1 VTRLTGGHAPLT
13 PGPEARGSSP
23 VPLVASM
30 TFSGR
35 VGLITGAGSGI
46 GRATARLLAERGG
59 AVVVADVNGVAAQET
74 AALVK
79 VVGGQ
84 AEACACDV
92 TRAQDMDAAVA
103 RTRRAFGRLDVVI
116 NCAGILRVAALEDTS
131 EKEWD
136 EVLAVNLTGA
146 FLLTRAALRA
156 LREQGG
162 GAIVHIASRAA
173 IRAKEGHGAYSAS
186 KAGILQLTQMAAL
199 EGAPHGIRVNCVC
212 PGLIDTPMTRGAYV
226 IDASIAAWR
235 EVCPLGRPGT
245 PEDVA
250 KAMLFL
256 ASDDAGFIT
265 GVALPVD
272 GGRTV
277 V

>member
-1 VTRLTGGHAPLT
+1 
-13 PGPEARGSSP
+13 
-23 VPLVASM
+23 M
-30 TFSGR
+30 TFAGR

-59 AVVVADVNGVAAQET
+59 AVVVADVNRVAADET
-74 AALVK
+74 VALVRAA
-79 VVGGQ
+79 GGR
-84 AEACACDV
+84 AEAAGCDV
-92 TRAQDMDAAVA
+92 TRAEEVDAAVA
-103 RTRRAFGRLDVVI
+103 LARRAFGRLDVVI
-116 NCAGILRVAALEDTS
+116 NCAGILRVAPLEATS
-131 EKEWD
+131 EKEWE

-186 KAGILQLTQMAAL
+186 KAGILQLTQMAAV
-199 EGAPHGIRVNCVC
+199 EGGRHGIRVNCVC
-212 PGLIDTPMTRGAYV
+212 PGFIDTPMTRGGYD
-226 IDASIAAWR
+226 IDAAIAAWR

-245 PEDVA
+245 PDDVA
-250 KAMLFL
+250 RAMLFL
-256 ASDDAGFIT
+256 ASDDAAFVT

-272 GGRTV
+272 GGRTIL
-277 V
+277 

>member
-1 VTRLTGGHAPLT
+1 MAF
-13 PGPEARGSSP
+13 A
-23 VPLVASM
+23 
-30 TFSGR
+30 GR

-59 AVVVADVNGVAAQET
+59 AVVAADVNRSAAEET
-74 AALVK
+74 AALVRGA
-79 VVGGQ
+79 GGR
-84 AEACACDV
+84 AEAAACDV
-92 TRAQDMDAAVA
+92 TRAEDVAAA
-103 RTRRAFGRLDVVI
+103 LALARRAFGRLDLVI
-116 NCAGILRVAALEDTS
+116 NCAGILRVAPLEATS

-156 LREQGG
+156 LREGGG

-173 IRAKEGHGAYSAS
+173 LRAKEGHGAYAAS
-186 KAGILQLTQMAAL
+186 KAGILQLTQMAAV

-212 PGLIDTPMTRGAYV
+212 PGFIDTPMTRGGYDIEA
-226 IDASIAAWR
+226 AIAAWNA
-235 EVCPLGRPGT
+235 VCPLGRPGT

-250 KAMLFL
+250 RAMLFL
-256 ASDDAGFIT
+256 ASDEAAFIT

-277 V
+277 L

>member
-1 VTRLTGGHAPLT
+1 
-13 PGPEARGSSP
+13 
-23 VPLVASM
+23 M
-30 TFSGR
+30 TFTGK
-35 VGLITGAGSGI
+35 VGVITGAGSGI

-59 AVVVADVNGVAAQET
+59 AVVVADVNRAAAEET
-74 AALVK
+74 AALVRAA
-79 VVGGQ
+79 GGR

-92 TRAQDMDAAVA
+92 TRAEDSDAAVA
-103 RTRRAFGRLDVVI
+103 LARRAFGRLDVVV
-116 NCAGILRVAALEDTS
+116 NCAGILRVASLEDTS
-131 EKEWD
+131 EKEWE
-136 EVLAVNLTGA
+136 EVMAVNLTGA

-186 KAGILQLTQMAAL
+186 KAGILQLTQMAAV
-199 EGAPHGIRVNCVC
+199 EGARHGIRVNCVC
-212 PGLIDTPMTRGAYV
+212 PGFIDTPMTRGMYDMGAT
-226 IDASIAAWR
+226 IAAWK
-235 EVCPLGRPGT
+235 EVCPLGRAGT

-250 KAMLFL
+250 RAMLFL
-256 ASDDAGFIT
+256 ASEDAGFIT

>member
-1 VTRLTGGHAPLT
+1 
-13 PGPEARGSSP
+13 
-23 VPLVASM
+23 M

-59 AVVVADVNGVAAQET
+59 AVLAADVNGPAAEET
-74 AALVK
+74 AALVRAS
-79 VVGGQ
+79 GGR
-84 AEACACDV
+84 AEARDCDV
-92 TRAQDMDAAVA
+92 TRAEDVEAAVSTA
-103 RTRRAFGRLDVVI
+103 RRVFGRLDVVV
-116 NCAGILRVAALEDTS
+116 NCAGILRVAPLEDTS

-156 LREQGG
+156 LREGGG

-173 IRAKEGHGAYSAS
+173 IRAKVAHGAYSAS
-186 KAGILQLTQMAAL
+186 KAGILQLTQMAAV
-199 EGAPHGIRVNCVC
+199 EGARHGIRVNCVC
-212 PGLIDTPMTRGAYV
+212 PGFIDTPMTRGMYAM
-226 IDASIAAWR
+226 DATIAAWN

-245 PEDVA
+245 PDDVA
-250 KAMLFL
+250 RAMLFL
-256 ASDDAGFIT
+256 ASDDAAFIT

-277 V
+277 L

>member
-1 VTRLTGGHAPLT
+1 
-13 PGPEARGSSP
+13 
-23 VPLVASM
+23 
-30 TFSGR
+30 
-35 VGLITGAGSGI
+35 
-46 GRATARLLAERGG
+46 
-59 AVVVADVNGVAAQET
+59 
-74 AALVK
+74 
-79 VVGGQ
+79 
-84 AEACACDV
+84 V
-92 TRAQDMDAAVA
+92 TRAEDVDRAVA
-103 RTRRAFGRLDVVI
+103 TARRAFGRLDVVV
-116 NCAGILRVAALEDTS
+116 NCAGILRVAPLEDTS

-186 KAGILQLTQMAAL
+186 KAGILQLTQMAAV
-199 EGAPHGIRVNCVC
+199 EGARHGIRVNCVC
-212 PGLIDTPMTRGAYV
+212 PGFIDTPMTRGMYD
-226 IDASIAAWR
+226 IDAAITAWKD
-235 EVCPLGRPGT
+235 VCPLGRPGT

-265 GVALPVD
+265 GIALPVD

>member
-1 VTRLTGGHAPLT
+1 
-13 PGPEARGSSP
+13 
-23 VPLVASM
+23 M
-30 TFSGR
+30 TFSGK

-46 GRATARLLAERGG
+46 GRATARLLAKRGG
-59 AVVVADVNGVAAQET
+59 AVVAADVNRPAAEET
-74 AALVK
+74 AALVRAADGR
-79 VVGGQ
+79 V
-84 AEACACDV
+84 EACGCDV
-92 TRAQDMDAAVA
+92 TRAEDVEGTVA
-103 RTRRAFGRLDVVI
+103 LARRAFGRLDVVV
-116 NCAGILRVAALEDTS
+116 NCAGILRVAPLEETS

-173 IRAKEGHGAYSAS
+173 IRAKEGHGAYAAS
-186 KAGILQLTQMAAL
+186 KAGILQLTQMAAV
-199 EGAPHGIRVNCVC
+199 EGARHGIRVNCVC
-212 PGLIDTPMTRGAYV
+212 PGLIDTPMTRGMYDM
-226 IDASIAAWR
+226 DASIAAWK

-245 PEDVA
+245 PDDVA
-250 KAMLFL
+250 RAMLFL
-256 ASDDAGFIT
+256 ASDDAAFIT

-277 V
+277 L